1 LTLGSSE
8 ITLTLTGLVVGALI
22 SMTGMGGGAIM
33 TPFLILVMKL
43 DPVAAVGTDLA
54 FASITKWV
62 SGVQHRQQNNVAWR
76 MVFWMAVG
84 SLPASLI
91 ASNFVLRQ
99 ADRDESLHQM
109 LGKVIGVVLI
119 LVSLYTLAR
128 LFKLI
133 KIVEDA
139 NWPPAWALTLIGL
152 SGGTLVGLTSVGS
165 GTIIMASLLIFYSLP
180 STELVGL
187 DIMHG
192 AVLTTIPAG
201 VYTFAGQVN
210 WHLVVWLLLGSLPG
224 AWLGVRLVSRV
235 PQQMVRG
242 ALSFLLLFAGVRLF
256 Y

>member
-1 LTLGSSE
+1 MILA
-8 ITLTLTGLVVGALI
+8 GLVVGALI
-22 SMTGMGGGAIM
+22 SLTGMGGGAIM

-43 DPVAAVGTDLA
+43 DPVAAVGTDLV
-54 FASITKWV
+54 FASMTKWV
-62 SGVQHRQQNNVAWR
+62 SGLQHRRQNTVGWR

-99 ADRDESLHQM
+99 AAQDGSLRLV
-109 LGKVIGVVLI
+109 LGKTIGVILI

-128 LFKLI
+128 VFNLI
-133 KIVEDA
+133 KIAEDA
-139 NWPPAWALTLIGL
+139 NWPPAWALTVIGV
-152 SGGTLVGLTSVGS
+152 SGGALVGLTSVGS

-192 AVLTTIPAG
+192 AVLTTVPAG

-210 WHLVVWLLLGSLPG
+210 WHLVIWLLLGSLPG
-224 AWLGVRLVSRV
+224 TWLGARLISRI
-235 PQQMVRG
+235 PQQVVRG
-242 ALSFLLLFAGVRLF
+242 ALSVLLIFAGVRLF